1 MKKTRSQLFKE
12 LIKEAVREVLRA
24 EFRTILREELQKVQP
39 IMETTKHTLSAYPT
53 KKRSYEEFLPKHST
67 STNTIN
73 RNTPPVPVVLN
84 SNMSTDPIK
93 KLLADT
99 AKNMTSED
107 YRTLANPGSQH
118 AQMPINMSTIPM
130 MSQNSNVDMN
140 IGEIEEWTP
149 TSIKMPQ
156 FPK

>member
-1 MKKTRSQLFKE
+1 MKKPKSQLFKE
-12 LIKEAVREVLRA
+12 LIKEALREVIRN
-24 EFRTILREELQKVQP
+24 EFRIILREELQKIQP
-39 IMETTKHTLSAYPT
+39 IMETTKPTLSGYPT
-53 KKRSYEEFLPKHST
+53 KKRTYEEFLPKRST
-67 STNTIN
+67 MTNHAQ
-73 RNTPPVPVVLN
+73 PVVLN
-84 SNMSTDPIK
+84 SNPTTMDPIQ
-93 KLLADT
+93 KLIMDT
-99 AKNMTSED
+99 AKNMTQED

-130 MSQNSNVDMN
+130 MSQNSNVNMD